1 MPAGGL
7 PYPED
12 PAVAP
17 QAAPEQGRQPVPTQA
32 GSVPPE
38 VEAILSQLAEKY
50 GIAPEQLMQL
60 MMQSLQ
66 GGPPSDPALQEIG
79 PPEVS
84 QQANANAG
92 VEAQIKEALG
102 QLAPSLGGRR

>member
-7 PYPED
+7 PYPAD
-12 PAVAP
+12 TALTAR
-17 QAAPEQGRQPVPTQA
+17 AAPEPNQPAAPMQA
-32 GSVPPE
+32 GSAPPDL
-38 VEAILSQLAEKY
+38 EAIVSQLAAKY
-50 GIAPEQLMQL
+50 GIAPEQLMQ
-60 MMQSLQ
+60 MMVQSLEA
-66 GGPPSDPALQEIG
+66 GSSSDPALQEIG
-79 PPEVS
+79 PPEIS

>member
-17 QAAPEQGRQPVPTQA
+17 QAAPEQGRQ
-32 GSVPPE
+32 PE